1 MEQLVEVRD
10 PSYVPL
16 PQVPSPGNLAVRV
29 KAGIA
34 TTRRYLFSIQS
45 PDGHWC
51 GELEG
56 DTILESEY
64 ILARHFLGR
73 GDDPRLRKAGEYIR
87 RRSLPDGGWSIYP
100 GGPADISASV
110 KAYFVLKLLGDRA
123 DAPHMRDAR
132 AVILELGGMNACNS
146 FTKIYLAIFGQYPW
160 SQCPSVPPEL
170 ILLPRLS
177 YLNIYQMSAWSRA
190 ILVPLSIISATRPS
204 CPVPDAA
211 GIGELMAPGRGW
223 RRARRTAW
231 ATFFYTVDAL
241 TKRLEN
247 LPFGPLR
254 EAALARSERWILE
267 RLVGSDGLGA
277 IFPPIVN
284 TIIALRARGY
294 PLDHPTIVQQ
304 AAELEKLTIEETDTL
319 RVQPCFSPVWDTA
332 LAINALL
339 ESGCRP
345 DDPALV
351 RATAWVLDRRSHGA
365 RDGARGTAARRRD
378 ESKGGTPNAA
388 AGWYFEYANPFYPDC
403 DTTSQVLTSLSK
415 MELSDGPD
423 AARGQRALYEG
434 LQWHLGMQNSDGGWG
449 AFDRGCNREILT
461 RVPFADHNAMI
472 DPSTAD
478 LTARGLEAMAE
489 VGFGPEYAPAR
500 RAIEFLHREQ
510 EPDGSWYGRWGCNYL
525 YGTYLAAWGLRRIG
539 EDPGSPALRRAAA
552 WLASCQN
559 PDGGWGESLA
569 SYDDPSHKGRGPST
583 PSQTAWALMGL
594 MAAGKRECE
603 AVRRGVTY
611 LLDGQAPDGS
621 WPEEEWT
628 GTGFPRVFYLK
639 YHLYPIYFPLLALGT
654 YAGARVR
661 TPLARSHAPRPA
673 APAAWV
679 AAGAAR

>member
-1 MEQLVEVRD
+1 MEQLVEARNTF
-10 PSYVPL
+10 SM
-16 PQVPSPGNLAVRV
+16 SPAPPGTDGDLAARV
-29 KAGIA
+29 KSGITA
-34 TTRRYLFSIQS
+34 ARRHLFSLQA

-64 ILARHFLGR
+64 ILARHFLGH

-87 RRSLPDGGWSIYP
+87 RKSLSDGGWSIYP
-100 GGPADISASV
+100 GGPADVSASV

-123 DAPHMRDAR
+123 DAPHMRKAR
-132 AVILELGGMNACNS
+132 AVILEQGGIHACNS

-160 SQCPSVPPEL
+160 ERCPSVPPEL
-170 ILLPRLS
+170 ILLPRLL

-204 CPVPDAA
+204 CPVPEAA
-211 GIGELMAPGRGW
+211 GIGELLAPGRG
-223 RRARRTAW
+223 RGRARRTAW

-254 EAALARSERWILE
+254 EAALVRAERWILE

-284 TIIALRARGY
+284 TIIALRGRGY

-304 AAELEKLTIEETDTL
+304 ARELEKLTIEEPDTL

-332 LAINALL
+332 LAINALV

-351 RATAWVLDRRSHGA
+351 RAATWVLDRRSHGV
-365 RDGARGTAARRRD
+365 RDGARGPATGRRD
-378 ESKGGTPNAA
+378 GATAGGANGA

-403 DTTSQVLTSLSK
+403 DTTSQVVTSLSK
-415 MELSDGPD
+415 MDLSGGPD
-423 AARGQRALYEG
+423 AARCQRALYEG
-434 LQWHLGMQNSDGGWG
+434 LQWHLGMQNTDGGWG
-449 AFDRGCNREILT
+449 AFDRGCNKEILT

-489 VGFGPEYAPAR
+489 VGFGAEYGPAR
-500 RAIEFLHREQ
+500 RAIDFLHREQ

-539 EDPGSPALRRAAA
+539 EDPRSPALRRAAA

-559 PDGGWGESLA
+559 ADGGWGESLA
-569 SYDDPSHKGRGPST
+569 SYDNPSLKGRGPST

-594 MAAGKRECE
+594 MAAGEQGGE
-603 AVRRGVTY
+603 AVRRGVSY
-611 LLDGQAPDGS
+611 LLDRQAPDGS

-654 YAGARVR
+654 YARAR
-661 TPLARSHAPRPA
+661 ARMRPARAHAPRPL

-679 AAGAAR
+679 AAGAGR

>member
-10 PSYVPL
+10 TPPVHVGTGADTP
-16 PQVPSPGNLAVRV
+16 ARV
-29 KAGIA
+29 KAA
-34 TTRRYLFSIQS
+34 LAAARRYLFSIQA

-73 GDDPRLRKAGEYIR
+73 GDDPRIRKAGEYIR
-87 RRSLPDGGWSIYP
+87 RKALPDGGWPIYP
-100 GGPADISASV
+100 GGPADVSAST
-110 KAYFVLKLLGDRA
+110 KAYFVLKLLGDRT
-123 DAPHMRDAR
+123 DAPHMRHAR
-132 AVILELGGMNACNS
+132 AVILEQGGLDACNS
-146 FTKIYLAIFGQYPW
+146 FTKIYLAIFGQYAW
-160 SQCPSVPPEL
+160 DRCPSVPPEL
-170 ILLPRLS
+170 ILLPRLL

-204 CPVPDAA
+204 CPVPEAA
-211 GIGELMAPGRGW
+211 GIGELVAPGRG
-223 RRARRTAW
+223 RARARRTAW
-231 ATFFYTVDAL
+231 ASLFYTVDAL

-254 EAALARSERWILE
+254 EAALARAERWILE
-267 RLVGSDGLGA
+267 RLVDSDGLGA

-304 AAELEKLTIEETDTL
+304 ARELEKLTIEETDTL

-332 LAINALL
+332 LAVNALL

-351 RATAWVLDRRSHGA
+351 RAATWVLDRRSHG
-365 RDGARGTAARRRD
+365 RGDGALRTTARTEAGAQ
-378 ESKGGTPNAA
+378 SGSGA

-403 DTTSQVLTSLSK
+403 DTTSQVVTSLSK
-415 MELSDGPD
+415 MDLSGEPD
-423 AARGQRALYEG
+423 AARHQRALYEG
-434 LQWHLGMQNSDGGWG
+434 LQWHLGMQNTDGGWG
-449 AFDRGCNREILT
+449 AFDRGCNKEILT

-489 VGFGPEYAPAR
+489 VGFGAEYGPAR
-500 RAIEFLHREQ
+500 RAIAFLHRAQ
-510 EPDGSWYGRWGCNYL
+510 EADGSWYGRWGCNYL
-525 YGTYLAAWGLRRIG
+525 YGTYLAVWGLRRIG
-539 EDPGSPALRRAAA
+539 EKPESPSLRRAAV

-559 PDGGWGESLA
+559 ADGGWGESLA
-569 SYDDPSHKGRGPST
+569 SYDDPSLKGRGPST

-594 MAAGKRECE
+594 MAAGERDGE
-603 AVRRGVTY
+603 AVRRGVAY
-611 LLDGQAPDGS
+611 LLDRQAPDGS

-654 YAGARVR
+654 YARAR
-661 TPLARSHAPRPA
+661 ARMRPARAHAPRPA

-679 AAGAAR
+679 AAGAAQ